1 MLCFDMLGTSGRYA
15 LFRRLALVVAFAQG
29 LLYAAAPFAEA
40 QLDRAPA
47 RAGIERSH
55 SPECT
60 RLHQP
65 DKCAF
70 CQLATARARRT
81 DGATLRASGR
91 TVLVRIT
98 GGQPAEPQLVEPC
111 PTRSRAPPTTFA

>member
-1 MLCFDMLGTSGRYA
+1 MLCFNMLRASGRYA

-29 LLYAAAPFAEA
+29 SLYAAAPFAEA

-47 RAGIERSH
+47 GAGIERSH
-55 SPECT
+55 SAECT

-81 DGATLRASGR
+81 DGPTLQASGR

-98 GGQPAEPQLVEPC
+98 GGQPAEPELVEPC